1 MIEVNNLF
9 KSYGD
14 KTIFEDVSCSLKNHR
29 IYALV
34 GINGIGKSTLL
45 NAITQPFSFDRGK
58 VSIDGINNRLF
69 EVKFHFFYV
78 PDSKEM
84 FLNLTGAEYLKFII
98 QLYRQD
104 EKIAEEKLKRL
115 SVMFK
120 LDRSLNEYIA
130 NYSLGM
136 KQKVYL
142 MAAFLSGASNLIL
155 DEPFNGLGQDGV
167 EDVHQ
172 LLQKLKKEG
181 KCILLA
187 SHSAT
192 DISKACDEVY
202 KIKEGKIY
210 RS

>member
-84 FLNLTGAEYLKFII
+84 FLN
-98 QLYRQD
+98 
-104 EKIAEEKLKRL
+104 
-115 SVMFK
+115 
-120 LDRSLNEYIA
+120 
-130 NYSLGM
+130 
-136 KQKVYL
+136 
-142 MAAFLSGASNLIL
+142 
-155 DEPFNGLGQDGV
+155 
-167 EDVHQ
+167 
-172 LLQKLKKEG
+172 
-181 KCILLA
+181 
-187 SHSAT
+187 
-192 DISKACDEVY
+192 
-202 KIKEGKIY
+202 
-210 RS
+210 